1 MDTKK
6 NKLKG
11 GKIMDYAKVERIM
24 VVIVIALSAVLYF
37 GK

>member
-11 GKIMDYAKVERIM
+11 EKIMDYAKVERVM
-24 VVIVIALSAVLYF
+24 VVILIALGAVLYF